1 MRAHLWRRG
10 ASPHRGRRFRPVF
23 LSVISGATAAIV
35 ITAIVTSPI
44 RADGA
49 ETRTD
54 PVDTEHLFGFIEGA
68 DIGSKGDREIVIDTT
83 LRASK
88 GTGSFAN
95 SASELEFKYTAF
107 ENFRISAAAALAYY
121 DIAGVTGI
129 GDARRA
135 ALQSLSF
142 DARFRLLDRSQA
154 PFGLTLS
161 VAPHWGLVD
170 ETSGVRTDHF
180 GTEIQLFADREFV
193 PDRLVGA
200 VNLLFANDRARLRA
214 SDGIEQESLLGA
226 GAALAA
232 QVMPGLWLGGEARY
246 LRDYSGPALNVF
258 SGQAVYIGPTLYAR
272 LGSKAFVSA
281 AWDFQIRGRAIAAP
295 GALDLVNFER
305 HQAKLRFGFEF

>member
-1 MRAHLWRRG
+1 MRAQLWRRD
-10 ASPHRGRRFRPVF
+10 ASRHRGRWFRPVF
-23 LSVISGATAAIV
+23 RSAIGTAAAATV
-35 ITAIVTSPI
+35 IIAIATSPI
-44 RADGA
+44 RADSA
-49 ETRTD
+49 KTRTD

-68 DIGSKGDREIVIDTT
+68 DIGTKGEREIVIDTMSRT
-83 LRASK
+83 AKS
-88 GTGSFAN
+88 TGSFAN
-95 SASELEFKYTAF
+95 TATELEFKYTAF
-107 ENFRISAAAALAYY
+107 ENFRISAAATLAYY

-129 GDARRA
+129 SDARRA
-135 ALQSLSF
+135 AVQSLSF

-180 GTEIQLFADREFV
+180 GTEIQLLADRELA

-200 VNLLFANDRARLRA
+200 INLIFANDRARRLA

-246 LRDYSGPALNVF
+246 LRDYSGAALNVF
-258 SGQAVYIGPTLYAR
+258 SGQAVYVGPTLYAR
-272 LGSKAFVSA
+272 LGRKAFVSA
-281 AWDFQIRGRAIAAP
+281 AWDIQIHGRAIAAP
-295 GALDLVNFER
+295 GALDLANFER